1 MTMKK
6 LYLAIISLF
15 VLGTVTLFGQ
25 SLAGYKICINP
36 GHGGH
41 DSNDRQIIL
50 DNGIVFWESDGN
62 LAKGLYLKAMLE
74 NLGATVVMTRTTNT
88 TADDLPLSQIVAIA
102 NTNNVDY
109 FHSIHSNA
117 GGGNYTLILFQGKT
131 NAPTYAGSLTMA
143 NYLGPNINK
152 NDRTTRWMIAG
163 DFDFYGTGQAY
174 LGVFKGLNMPGT
186 LSEGSFHDYFP
197 EAYRLKSEGYLKHE
211 AWGIARSFLQ
221 YFNGGTYTTGIV
233 AGIVRDAFDTV
244 PASYNPISGTNDNY
258 KPINNL
264 KVTLNPGGRVYNGD
278 AYNNGYFMFDDLAP
292 GTYSVIVE
300 ADKMRPDT
308 EAVVAQANQSV
319 FSDRMLALNPILD
332 PPNIISYTPSDSVNE
347 VSNVSP
353 IVINFDIRM
362 KNTET
367 QNAFS
372 ISPNV
377 AGSFSWNKDFTTLTF
392 TPSKGYVPG
401 TKYYVT
407 ISKAAITFFGK
418 NLLQDKTFSF
428 TTRSQLNLTSTY
440 PTNNLTDVSTTVLI
454 NVKFEKGIDGTTL
467 GGRISLNDVNGNS
480 IPVTVRSLGSV
491 DGLILF
497 EPKTPLDNNA
507 TYRINLLAG
516 IGDVEYVTLASP
528 VVIEFQTENRYT
540 YNGNVIEGFETDNVW
555 KSPLSSP
562 NTKGITASQTSFS
575 LSTERKES
583 GTYSGNVN
591 YQFSD
596 STGLIDLSLLN
607 PIALT
612 ATPQASIG
620 VWIFGDNSKNIIEY
634 EFLRQGTNEVKVKVD
649 TLNWTGWKL
658 KKVLLTDIPG
668 SGSIEFQG
676 INIVQTSVGSTSG
689 RLFLDDCTSDII
701 TDVKLAE
708 GLPTTYQLEQNYPN
722 PFNPTTTIRYA
733 IPSSSLNATSLQIV
747 TLKVFNILG
756 QEVATLVNE
765 AKGPGRYEVKFDASG
780 LSSGIYL
787 YRLEAGNFVSTK
799 KLILLK

>member
-1 MTMKK
+1 MKK
-6 LYLAIISLF
+6 LYSTIISFF
-15 VLGTVTLFGQ
+15 VFGTVTLFGQ

-41 DSNDRQIIL
+41 DSNDREIIL
-50 DNGIVFWESDGN
+50 DDGIVFWESDGN
-62 LAKGLYLKAMLE
+62 LAKGLYLKTMLE
-74 NLGATVVMTRTTNT
+74 NLGATVVMTRVTNT
-88 TADDLPLSQIVAIA
+88 TNDDLPLSQIVAIA

-117 GGGNYTLILFQGKT
+117 TGTSSKQNYTLILFQGRT

-152 NDRTTRWMIAG
+152 VDRTTRWTVAG
-163 DFDFYGTGQAY
+163 DFDFYGTGQPY

-221 YFNGGTYTTGIV
+221 YFNGGTYTTGII
-233 AGIVRDAFDTV
+233 AGIVRDTLETV
-244 PASYNPISGTNDNY
+244 PASYNPISGTRDNY
-258 KPINNL
+258 KPINNI

-278 AYNNGYFMFDDLAP
+278 TNNNGYYLFDDLAP

-308 EAVVAQANQSV
+308 ATVVAQANQSV
-319 FSDRMLALNPILD
+319 FSDRMMTLNPILD
-332 PPNIISYTPSDSVNE
+332 PPNITSYSPSDSVNA

-362 KNTET
+362 KDIET

-377 AGSFSWNKDFTTLTF
+377 AGSFSWNTDLTSLTF
-392 TPSKGYVPG
+392 KPTKSYVPG
-401 TKYYVT
+401 TKYTVT
-407 ISKAAITFFGK
+407 ISKSAKTFFGI
-418 NLLQDKTFSF
+418 NLPQDKIFSF
-428 TTRSQLNLTSTY
+428 TTRSQLNVTSTY

-454 NVKFEKGIDGTTL
+454 KIKFEKGIDGTTL
-467 GGRISLNDVNGNS
+467 GGRISLNDANGNS
-480 IPVTVRSLGSV
+480 IPVTVKSLGSV
-491 DGLILF
+491 DGLISF
-497 EPKTPLDNNA
+497 EPKTPLDNDA
-507 TYRINLLAG
+507 TYRINLKVG
-516 IGDVEYVTLASP
+516 IGDVEYVTLASSI
-528 VVIEFQTENRYT
+528 VIEFQTEKRYT
-540 YNGNVIEGFETDNVW
+540 FTGNVIEDFETNNVW
-555 KSPLSSP
+555 QSPLNSP
-562 NTKGITASQTSFS
+562 NTKGITVSQTSFS
-575 LSTERKES
+575 LSGERKINGS
-583 GTYSGNVN
+583 NSGNLN

-607 PIALT
+607 PILLT
-612 ATPQASIG
+612 ATPQANIG
-620 VWIFGDNSKNIIEY
+620 VWIFGDNSKNIVEY
-634 EFLRQGTNEVKVKVD
+634 KFLRQGTNEAKVKVD

-668 SGSIEFQG
+668 SGAIQFQG
-676 INIVQTSVGSTSG
+676 INIVQARVGLTSG
-689 RLFLDDCTSDII
+689 RLFFDDCTNDII
-701 TDVKLAE
+701 TDVKLSE
-708 GLPTTYQLEQNYPN
+708 GLPATYQLEQNYPN
-722 PFNPTTTIRYA
+722 PFNPTTVIGYQLSKA
-733 IPSSSLNATSLQIV
+733 GNVS
-747 TLKVFNILG
+747 LKVYDVLG
-756 QEVATLVNE
+756 REVATLVE
-765 AKGPGRYEVKFDASG
+765 AFQHAGHYKIMLSADNYH
-780 LSSGIYL
+780 LSSGIYF